1 MECDPIIKG
10 LQVTKRRRWIL
21 NLQSDSR
28 IKRKLYEAD
37 VDAKLETA
45 AELVGMGGHKEEA
58 HTVIK
63 DISDELKKIA
73 MARHK
78 TPTGKVRKAPDLKI
92 LKDLK
97 KPVPEVWLQY
107 IDQGHRGQMLA
118 YRYLDPD
125 IMHRYCARDAL
136 TTFYLEEWC
145 NDRLIENEN
154 LHMVWEEIAKPA
166 MWAWCSARLAGFP
179 VDKKR
184 VELLADY
191 LNVEIEKLG
200 RQIEAHEPGLNPNS
214 PQQVVAALE
223 KRGFR
228 SKRTTATG
236 KTKMDKAVMEEFKG
250 KHPLVDL
257 IIAWKM
263 FRHTQDNFVE
273 GLIPYIRSDGKCH
286 PSYLQDGTETGRPSS
301 ADPNFFNRLKGRD
314 EESRKLGTMLR
325 ECHIMPPGH
334 TLIEADEGQ
343 IEIREV
349 MDLCGDPTGIEII
362 TSGVD
367 FHLASAKRFAA
378 VLGKDPEKVSDI
390 DREHA
395 KTSNFAAIY
404 ELPDQLGFMLS
415 KRIGISS
422 KSGNELATALFG
434 AYKNLLPWMDQK
446 LADATANGY
455 SVTRWR
461 GKEAR
466 HRPLWHLGLPA
477 PGKHDRDKSED
488 KTRWQNHARSSWNGE
503 AQGSAVDIIT
513 SMLWRLQLWLDA
525 NTDGGRF
532 VLQIYDSIMVIVK
545 DEDVDKTI
553 AYLHRLMTDMLD
565 EKIGYL
571 RSVPLAIDVKIGK
584 SWGQMRKVVLPKVP
598 V

>member
-166 MWAWCSARLAGFP
+166 MWAWCSARLASFP

-286 PSYLQDGTETGRPSS
+286 PNLMFGLAYESGNILTLDNN
-301 ADPNFFNRLKGRD
+301 ADPTKAPEL
-314 EESRKLGTMLR
+314 
-325 ECHIMPPGH
+325 
-334 TLIEADEGQ
+334 
-343 IEIREV
+343 
-349 MDLCGDPTGIEII
+349 
-362 TSGVD
+362 TSGTV
-367 FHLASAKRFAA
+367 
-378 VLGKDPEKVSDI
+378 
-390 DREHA
+390 
-395 KTSNFAAIY
+395 
-404 ELPDQLGFMLS
+404 QLIF
-415 KRIGISS
+415 R
-422 KSGNELATALFG
+422 T
-434 AYKNLLPWMDQK
+434 K
-446 LADATANGY
+446 L
-455 SVTRWR
+455 
-461 GKEAR
+461 
-466 HRPLWHLGLPA
+466 
-477 PGKHDRDKSED
+477 
-488 KTRWQNHARSSWNGE
+488 
-503 AQGSAVDIIT
+503 
-513 SMLWRLQLWLDA
+513 
-525 NTDGGRF
+525 
-532 VLQIYDSIMVIVK
+532 
-545 DEDVDKTI
+545 
-553 AYLHRLMTDMLD
+553 
-565 EKIGYL
+565 
-571 RSVPLAIDVKIGK
+571 
-584 SWGQMRKVVLPKVP
+584 
-598 V
+598 